1 MPYGGPGVE
10 NIGRGNQKPEVE
22 VVIIPVVVVDAAWM
36 ATTKCMV
43 PGCNL
48 DTNTIRQQ

>member
-22 VVIIPVVVVDAAWM
+22 VVIIGLPVVVDAAGW
-36 ATTKCMV
+36 
-43 PGCNL
+43 
-48 DTNTIRQQ
+48 RQQDAWYPVVI

>member
-22 VVIIPVVVVDAAWM
+22 VVIIPVVVDAAGW
-36 ATTKCMV
+36 
-43 PGCNL
+43 
-48 DTNTIRQQ
+48 RQQDAWYPVVI